1 MGPILGKDRQFKVLM
16 GYYACNPIKR
26 GDLVFFRFSETL
38 PPVARVVRAL
48 PGDKAEVRLTSDGHW
63 EIWIN
68 KDAVSTEEGPFRLSD
83 PANPPPLKSNLEDR
97 GGTLNDDEYLLM
109 TMRPPGT
116 ADSIRLGPTPGVQ
129 IVGKVIV
136 LPEPQD

>member
-1 MGPILGKDRQFKVLM
+1 M
-16 GYYACNPIKR
+16 
-26 GDLVFFRFSETL
+26 
-38 PPVARVVRAL
+38 VRAL